1 MSFNLLCFTFFRL
14 PIHRFC
20 CRRRCI
26 RRRYNLRLSCFGWR
40 LC

>member
-14 PIHRFC
+14 QIRRFC
-20 CRRRCI
+20 CRRCI

>member
-14 PIHRFC
+14 PIRRFC
-20 CRRRCI
+20 C